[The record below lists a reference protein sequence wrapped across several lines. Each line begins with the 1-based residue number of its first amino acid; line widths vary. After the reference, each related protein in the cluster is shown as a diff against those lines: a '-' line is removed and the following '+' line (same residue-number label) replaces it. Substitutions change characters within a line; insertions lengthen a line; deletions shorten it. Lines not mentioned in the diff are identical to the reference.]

1 MWSSERNENLRSS
14 NDLNEEGFLLKLVSK
29 FVVVERYDYIK
40 RKRFT
45 EPQTWTYEWDG
56 AGQLI
61 AVSNNEQN
69 IEMLR
74 RIQHLLREKGMTIE
88 GASAELRQRATSVE
102 SRTDTLLRLRQIR
115 KQLADLRDALD

>member
-1 MWSSERNENLRSS
+1 MWSSERNENLSSS
-14 NDLNEEGFLLKLVSK
+14 NDLNEEGFLLKRVSK
-29 FVVVERYDYIK
+29 SVVVERYDYIK

-45 EPQTWTYEWDG
+45 EPQTWTYEWDA

-61 AVSNNEQN
+61 AVSNNERN

-102 SRTDTLLRLRQIR
+102 SRTDTLLRLR
-115 KQLADLRDALD
+115 

>member
-1 MWSSERNENLRSS
+1 MAQRLFYRIKEVAHRLGEPVSTIRYWESVFPQVKPHTTPKGVRQYNER
-14 NDLNEEGFLLKLVSK
+14 
-29 FVVVERYDYIK
+29 
-40 RKRFT
+40 
-45 EPQTWTYEWDG
+45 
-56 AGQLI
+56 
-61 AVSNNEQN
+61 N

-102 SRTDTLLRLRQIR
+102 SRTDILLRLRQIR